1 MPTVLVVTELT
12 KLFGS
17 RPVIE
22 QLSFSISKG
31 ERITLFAPSGAGKST
46 LINIL
51 SQIDTVFHGEFKVSA
66 QNPATIFQEPRL
78 FSYMT
83 IQENI
88 FFPLRVRQIPVT
100 PRIKDQY
107 EEWLEVCDLSSYSQH
122 YPFQISGGMKQKVSL
137 IRSFLMQPDFVM
149 MDEPFKSI
157 DIASKKRIIQHI
169 LQHYPDITLLLVTH
183 NLDEI
188 PLLTTSLLMFHT
200 NFLAEFTEY
209 SDIST
214 NSLSKIFSHLFEDFT

>member
-12 KLFGS
+12 KLFGT

-100 PRIKDQY
+100 PLIKDQY

>member
-88 FFPLRVRQIPVT
+88 FFRCAYARFLSLR
-100 PRIKDQY
+100 
-107 EEWLEVCDLSSYSQH
+107 
-122 YPFQISGGMKQKVSL
+122 
-137 IRSFLMQPDFVM
+137 
-149 MDEPFKSI
+149 
-157 DIASKKRIIQHI
+157 ASK
-169 LQHYPDITLLLVTH
+169 
-183 NLDEI
+183 
-188 PLLTTSLLMFHT
+188 
-200 NFLAEFTEY
+200 
-209 SDIST
+209 ISMR
-214 NSLSKIFSHLFEDFT
+214 NGLRSAI